1 MTTHALNAGDVR
13 RHASSL
19 VRNIGRWM
27 ADAARERRVRRE
39 MAGLSRLPMH
49 LLRDMGLERYA
60 ASGQPDSDTHRFSTF
75 PRDPR

>member
-1 MTTHALNAGDVR
+1 MTTHALNAGGVR

-19 VRNIGRWM
+19 VREIGRWM
-27 ADAARERRVRRE
+27 TDAASKRRVRRE
-39 MAGLSRLPMH
+39 MAGLPRLPTH

-60 ASGQPDSDTHRFSTF
+60 ELGQPDSHTHRSSTF